1 MRAILIRVFKGA
13 KFKIQQN
20 NKFLKNSISV
30 SEKFPRKQQKLHKKL
45 SVTRKIVNKSIFH
58 NLSYEI
64 CPDLH
69 QVWTLKNFVKVVL
82 KQKGAGT
89 EACFL
94 YNSCLLCTSLYSATY
109 FVIILCLSTCWFKR
123 FEKKFNLT
131 QEFSSRGDIFVLPQ
145 KRSSVI
151 HSVCLFW
158 RKICQQIW
166 KNRDGIEW
174 RSFHIIVQSD

>member
-1 MRAILIRVFKGA
+1 MQFWSVFSKA
-13 KFKIQQN
+13 LNSKSNKTTNFWEIQSQFRKNFPRN
-20 NKFLKNSISV
+20 NKKCTRS
-30 SEKFPRKQQKLHKKL
+30 FPDK
-45 SVTRKIVNKSIFH
+45 RKIVNKSIFH

-69 QVWTLKNFVKVVL
+69 QVWTLQNFVKVVL
-82 KQKGAGT
+82 KQKGGT

-94 YNSCLLCTSLYSATY
+94 YNSCLLCTSLYSTTY
-109 FVIILCLSTCWFKR
+109 FVIILCLSTCWFNR

-131 QEFSSRGDIFVLPQ
+131 REFSSRGDIFVLPQ

-174 RSFHIIVQSD
+174 RSFYIIVQSD